1 MRKLLL
7 ILILFSPVLPGFS
20 LDDGLKSGSINN
32 SSGFIYI
39 TVLSNI
45 NKQSFQYNLR
55 QQCLSY
61 STGPETGF
69 AQDTSVSRIVVPVKE
84 FKCTDRNVYKD
95 FLTLLKVEQYPYL
108 EIDIPHNSNIKY
120 YTDNSVI
127 LKGVSITVAGVSRQ
141 YDINCKIHNVDNEKQ
156 ILNGT
161 AFIKLTDLEIIP
173 PVKMLGLVKV
183 KNEITINFE
192 FCLKSVN

>member
-7 ILILFSPVLPGFS
+7 ILALCSPVLPGFS
-20 LDDGLKSGSINN
+20 LDDGLKSVSINN

-45 NKQSFQYNLR
+45 NKESFQYNLK

-61 STGPETGF
+61 RAQQETGYV
-69 AQDTSVSRIVVPVKE
+69 QDTSVSRIIVPVKE
-84 FKCTDRNVYKD
+84 FKCTDRYVYKD
-95 FLTLLKVEQYPYL
+95 FLTLLKVEQYPNL
-108 EIDIPHNSNIKY
+108 EIDMPHNSNIEY

-141 YDINCKIHNVDNEKQ
+141 YDINCKINNVDNDNQ

-161 AFIKLTDLEIIP
+161 ALIKLTDLEIIP
-173 PVKMLGLVKV
+173 PVKMFGLVKV

-192 FCLKSVN
+192 FCLKSSN